1 MHSFG
6 VAGRACRA
14 LLGLRIEDPDPHG
27 HNHTNTTKIPTR
39 TRSLPPALLK
49 GYPFLFFSFRG
60 ISTKIIGKISQ
71 FLSPPEIE
79 NPVKNLSLS
88 LAISV
93 FALATLVS
101 AQTQNAVSAPTSAPT
116 TASTVSRT
124 TKAVHYRL
132 QGGTTKV
139 DFRGTDLLQRAS
151 GEAKV
156 EGKKTNFEIDAK
168 FQGLEEATKFGLE
181 FLTYV
186 AWAVSPQGRPVN
198 LGELTLD
205 HSGNAH
211 VKAYTDLQTFGMI
224 VTAEPYF
231 AVTQPGNMVVMES
244 ASVSGGGENIDAKYE
259 LVTRGTYSST
269 NTHIQ
274 DAIFG
279 IDNKTPLELFEARN
293 AVRIARIAAG
303 DKYASSILPKAN
315 QQLMHAE
322 ELYRQKQKKEAV
334 GVAAKEATETAEE
347 ARLMAVKQKAED
359 EAQAAA
365 AAREAKARA
374 DAEAEAKRRAE
385 AEAARAQAET
395 ARAQAEQAR
404 LQAEQARAQAEQAKA
419 EAERMKQEAVAAA
432 QEAALQKEAAEKAKS
447 EAVAQQQVLS
457 AETDKARAAAAQSD
471 NLRQQAE
478 KEKQELRARLLQQL
492 NSILATRDSARG
504 LVANMSD
511 VLFRSGS
518 FELLPGARERLAKVS
533 GIVLA
538 YPSLHVAVEGHT
550 DSVGSDEYNQD
561 LSEHRAQSVRDYF
574 VQQGIRASAI
584 EFRGFGKSQP
594 IASNDTAEGRQQNRR
609 VELVLSGDAIGNAGD
624 EVPSPNATA
633 QNK

>member
-1 MHSFG
+1 
-6 VAGRACRA
+6 
-14 LLGLRIEDPDPHG
+14 
-27 HNHTNTTKIPTR
+27 
-39 TRSLPPALLK
+39 
-49 GYPFLFFSFRG
+49 
-60 ISTKIIGKISQ
+60 
-71 FLSPPEIE
+71 
-79 NPVKNLSLS
+79 VKNISLT
-88 LAISV
+88 LLV
-93 FALATLVS
+93 FAAATLS
-101 AQTQNAVSAPTSAPT
+101 FAQTQSSVPANATDAT
-116 TASTVSRT
+116 TVSRT

-132 QGGTTKV
+132 QGGNTKV
-139 DFRGTDLLQRAS
+139 DFRGTDLLRGAT

-186 AWAVSPQGRPVN
+186 AWAVSPQGRPVS
-198 LGELTLD
+198 LGELSLD
-205 HSGNAH
+205 HNGNAH
-211 VKAYTDLQTFGMI
+211 IKAYTDLQTFGMI

-244 ASVSGGGENIDAKYE
+244 ASVAGGGEIIDAKYE

-279 IDNKTPLELFEARN
+279 IDSKTPLELFEARN
-293 AVRIARIAAG
+293 AVRIAHIAAA
-303 DKYASSILPKAN
+303 DKYAASILSKAG

-322 ELYRQKQKKEAV
+322 EIYRQKQNKASVEA
-334 GVAAKEATETAEE
+334 AAKEATETAEE

-374 DAEAEAKRRAE
+374 DAAAEAQRRAD
-385 AEAARAQAET
+385 AEAARA
-395 ARAQAEQAR
+395 
-404 LQAEQARAQAEQAKA
+404 QAEQARAQAEQARAQAQQAQA
-419 EAERMKQEAVAAA
+419 EAERMKQEAQSAA
-432 QEAALQKEAAEKAKS
+432 QEAARQKEDAEKAKA
-447 EAVAQQQVLS
+447 EAVAQQQVLA
-457 AETDKARAAAAQSD
+457 AETDKARAAAAQSES
-471 NLRQQAE
+471 LRQQAE
-478 KEKQELRARLLQQL
+478 REKQDLRARLLQQL

-504 LVANMSD
+504 LIANMSD

-538 YPSLHVAVEGHT
+538 YPSLHVAIEGHT

-561 LSEHRAQSVRDYF
+561 LSERRAQSVRDYF
-574 VQQGIRASAI
+574 VQQGIPSATI
-584 EFRGFGKSQP
+584 EARGFGKTAP
-594 IASNDTAEGRQQNRR
+594 IASNDTPEGRQQNRR
-609 VELVLSGDAIGNAGD
+609 VELVLSGDAIGSTID
-624 EVPSPNATA
+624 EAPSSQTA
-633 QNK
+633 SAAHNK

>member
-1 MHSFG
+1 M
-6 VAGRACRA
+6 
-14 LLGLRIEDPDPHG
+14 
-27 HNHTNTTKIPTR
+27 K
-39 TRSLPPALLK
+39 K
-49 GYPFLFFSFRG
+49 
-60 ISTKIIGKISQ
+60 
-71 FLSPPEIE
+71 
-79 NPVKNLSLS
+79 LS

-93 FALATLVS
+93 FVLAAATL
-101 AQTQNAVSAPTSAPT
+101 AQTQSSVPTSAG
-116 TASTVSRT
+116 ADAMTVSRT

-139 DFRGTDLLQRAS
+139 NFRGTDLLRSAS
-151 GEAKV
+151 GEARV

-168 FQGLEEATKFGLE
+168 FEGLEDATKFGLE

-198 LGELTLD
+198 LGELSLD
-205 HSGNAH
+205 QHGNAH
-211 VKAYTDLQTFGMI
+211 LKAYTDLQTFGMI

-244 ASVSGGGENIDAKYE
+244 ASVNGGGGEIIDAKYE

-279 IDNKTPLELFEARN
+279 IDSKTPLELFEARN
-293 AVRIARIAAG
+293 AVRIAHIAAA
-303 DKYASSILPKAN
+303 DKYAASILSKAG

-322 ELYRQKQKKEAV
+322 EIYRQKQNRAAVEA
-334 GVAAKEATETAEE
+334 AAKEATETAEE

-374 DAEAEAKRRAE
+374 DAEAEAKRRAD
-385 AEAARAQAET
+385 AEAAQ
-395 ARAQAEQAR
+395 AQAEQAR
-404 LQAEQARAQAEQAKA
+404 AAAEQAKA
-419 EAERMKQEAVAAA
+419 EAERMKEEAVAAA
-432 QEAALQKEAAEKAKS
+432 QEAAHQKEEAEKAKA
-447 EAVAQQQVLS
+447 EAVAQQQVLA
-457 AETDKARAAAAQSD
+457 AETDKARAAAAQSES
-471 NLRQQAE
+471 LRQQAE

-504 LVANMSD
+504 LIANMSD

-538 YPSLHVAVEGHT
+538 YPSLHVAIEGHT
-550 DSVGSDEYNQD
+550 DSVGSDQYNQD
-561 LSEHRAQSVRDYF
+561 LSERRAQAVRDYF
-574 VQQGIRASAI
+574 VQQGISSSAV
-584 EFRGFGKSQP
+584 EARGFGKSEP

-609 VELVLSGDAIGNAGD
+609 VELVLSGDAIGGAND
-624 EVPSPNATA
+624 ETTASPMATA

>member
-1 MHSFG
+1 
-6 VAGRACRA
+6 VKN
-14 LLGLRIEDPDPHG
+14 I
-27 HNHTNTTKIPTR
+27 
-39 TRSLPPALLK
+39 SLVILVFAAAT
-49 GYPFLFFSFRG
+49 FSF
-60 ISTKIIGKISQ
+60 
-71 FLSPPEIE
+71 
-79 NPVKNLSLS
+79 
-88 LAISV
+88 
-93 FALATLVS
+93 
-101 AQTQNAVSAPTSAPT
+101 AQTQPSASPNATDAT
-116 TASTVSRT
+116 TVSRT

-132 QGGTTKV
+132 QGGNTKV
-139 DFRGTDLLQRAS
+139 DFRGTDLLRGAT

-186 AWAVSPQGRPVN
+186 AWAVSPQGRPVS
-198 LGELTLD
+198 LGELSLD
-205 HSGNAH
+205 HNGNAH
-211 VKAYTDLQTFGMI
+211 IKAYTDLQTFGMI

-244 ASVSGGGENIDAKYE
+244 ASVAGGGEIIDAKYE

-279 IDNKTPLELFEARN
+279 IDSKTPLELFEARN
-293 AVRIARIAAG
+293 AVRIAHIAAA
-303 DKYASSILPKAN
+303 DKYAASILSKAG

-322 ELYRQKQKKEAV
+322 EIYRQKQNKASVEA
-334 GVAAKEATETAEE
+334 AAKEATETAEE

-374 DAEAEAKRRAE
+374 DAAAEAQRRAD
-385 AEAARAQAET
+385 AEAARA
-395 ARAQAEQAR
+395 
-404 LQAEQARAQAEQAKA
+404 QAEQARAQAEQARAQAQQAQA
-419 EAERMKQEAVAAA
+419 EAERMKQEAQSAA
-432 QEAALQKEAAEKAKS
+432 QEAARQKEDAEKAKA
-447 EAVAQQQVLS
+447 EAVAQQQVLA
-457 AETDKARAAAAQSD
+457 AETDKARAAAAQSES
-471 NLRQQAE
+471 LRQQAE
-478 KEKQELRARLLQQL
+478 REKQDLRARLLQQL

-504 LVANMSD
+504 LIANMSD

-538 YPSLHVAVEGHT
+538 YPSLHVAIEGHT

-561 LSEHRAQSVRDYF
+561 LSERRAQSVRDYF
-574 VQQGIRASAI
+574 VQQGIPSATI
-584 EFRGFGKSQP
+584 EARGFGKTAP
-594 IASNDTAEGRQQNRR
+594 IASNDTPEGRQQNRR
-609 VELVLSGDAIGNAGD
+609 VELVLSGDAIGSTLDAIP
-624 EVPSPNATA
+624 PSQTA

>member
-1 MHSFG
+1 M
-6 VAGRACRA
+6 
-14 LLGLRIEDPDPHG
+14 
-27 HNHTNTTKIPTR
+27 
-39 TRSLPPALLK
+39 
-49 GYPFLFFSFRG
+49 
-60 ISTKIIGKISQ
+60 
-71 FLSPPEIE
+71 
-79 NPVKNLSLS
+79 KNLSL
-88 LAISV
+88 AV
-93 FALATLVS
+93 AFFAVATLSFVQAQNNFPAAS
-101 AQTQNAVSAPTSAPT
+101 AAAVIAPAS
-116 TASTVSRT
+116 ASTVSRT

-139 DFRGTDLLQRAS
+139 DFQGTDLLQRAS

-168 FQGLEEATKFGLE
+168 FQGLEDATKFGLE

-205 HSGNAH
+205 HSGSAH
-211 VKAYTDLQTFGMI
+211 LKAYADLQTFGMI

-244 ASVSGGGENIDAKYE
+244 ASVGGGGENIDAKYE

-279 IDNKTPLELFEARN
+279 IDPKTPLELFEARN
-293 AVRIARIAAG
+293 AVRIAMIAAG
-303 DKYASSILPKAN
+303 DKYASAILPKAK

-322 ELYRQKQKKEAV
+322 DLYRQKQKKETV
-334 GVAAKEATETAEE
+334 GVAAKEATETSEE

-374 DAEAEAKRRAE
+374 DADAEAKRRAE
-385 AEAARAQAET
+385 AEAARAQAE
-395 ARAQAEQAR
+395 QAR
-404 LQAEQARAQAEQAKA
+404 VQAEQARAQAEQAKA

-432 QEAALQKEAAEKAKS
+432 QEAALQREAAEKAKA

-471 NLRQQAE
+471 SLRQQAE

-538 YPSLHVAVEGHT
+538 YPSLHVAIEGHT
-550 DSVGSDEYNQD
+550 DSVGGDDYNQE

-574 VQQGIRASAI
+574 VQQGISANAI
-584 EFRGFGKSQP
+584 EARGFGKSEP
-594 IASNDTAEGRQQNRR
+594 IASNDTPEGRQQNRR
-609 VELVLSGDAIGNAGD
+609 VELVLSGDAIGSD
-624 EVPSPNATA
+624 EMPSQTATA